1 MKQEKVIRINNI
13 KLKPDHTE
21 AELLKAVKKAL
32 RLKNNCDIKSDIIKR
47 SIDARHKPDIMYVY
61 SVDVKKLVIN
71 NKDTDL
77 KAFAKKTANN
87 NITYNKYLQILIYL
101 NIIGAINYN
110 KKGEIYNENI
120 RS

>member
-47 SIDARHKPDIMYVY
+47 SIDARHKRHNFLMYLL
-61 SVDVKKLVIN
+61 S
-71 NKDTDL
+71 
-77 KAFAKKTANN
+77 
-87 NITYNKYLQILIYL
+87 
-101 NIIGAINYN
+101 II
-110 KKGEIYNENI
+110 KI
-120 RS
+120 RI

>member
-47 SIDARHKPDIMYVY
+47 SIDARHKPDIMYAV
-61 SVDVKKLVIN
+61 L
-71 NKDTDL
+71 
-77 KAFAKKTANN
+77 
-87 NITYNKYLQILIYL
+87 ITSFFTSTLYTYISLTLCMYTVL
-101 NIIGAINYN
+101 M
-110 KKGEIYNENI
+110 
-120 RS
+120 

>member
-61 SVDVKKLVIN
+61 SVGVKKLVIN

-87 NITYNKYLQILIYL
+87 NIHIMRRLYMSFHMAELIIMRAQEL
-101 NIIGAINYN
+101 R
-110 KKGEIYNENI
+110 KKTGLL
-120 RS
+120 